1 MATHRTSIL
10 SAARWPRSSKV
21 PRNSPMPT
29 VARSPFTSDL
39 CPPCQPPNG
48 NDRSCVSPLDA
59 RRRPLMMSPPPGS
72 TSQERGLARARS
84 DKSLARF
91 DRVAMVLSGGAALG
105 AYQAG
110 AYAALENCGVRPNWI
125 AGTAIGAINAA
136 IIAGNLPHERTFRL
150 RQFWQELGRRV
161 GSQAGGG
168 LRRTVRHWLAG
179 YMPGH
184 CAAAAGGGR
193 ERAVVRPGDLRELLQ
208 ASVDFDRVNSGAVR
222 LVLGAVNL
230 VTGAETYFDNDRHVL
245 GPDHVLASTALPGM
259 PAIELDGQR
268 YGGSAVSVAALDD
281 ARPADTLCFVIDG
294 YDPAPGG
301 GGGASR
307 SAREIAALRRN
318 HDLRRMIALLGE
330 RVPPASRRDGDIRK
344 CLAEASEATMTILHL
359 VHEGSAE
366 GLAGKIADFAP
377 AAVLRRWQ
385 AGESDVATSL
395 AHPLWLAP
403 PPRRLGVVVHEL
415 RGGVAAPPR

>member
-1 MATHRTSIL
+1 
-10 SAARWPRSSKV
+10 
-21 PRNSPMPT
+21 
-29 VARSPFTSDL
+29 
-39 CPPCQPPNG
+39 
-48 NDRSCVSPLDA
+48 
-59 RRRPLMMSPPPGS
+59 
-72 TSQERGLARARS
+72 LARARS

-91 DRVAMVLSGGAALG
+91 DRIAMVLSGGAALG

-110 AYAALENCGVRPNWI
+110 AYAALETCGVRPNWI

-136 IIAGNLPHERTFRL
+136 IIAGNLPHERIFRL
-150 RQFWQELGRRV
+150 RQFWQELSRR
-161 GSQAGGG
+161 GAARREHRASGK
-168 LRRTVRHWLAG
+168 LRDWLAG
-179 YMPGH
+179 IIPG
-184 CAAAAGGGR
+184 
-193 ERAVVRPGDLRELLQ
+193 RPGSRHGPGRDRPIIRPAGLRELLE
-208 ASVDFDRVNSGAVR
+208 AAVDFDRVNSGSVR
-222 LVLGAVNL
+222 LSLGAVNL

-245 GPDHVLASTALPGM
+245 GPDHVLASTALPGL
-259 PAIELDGQR
+259 PPTVIDNQQ

-294 YDPAPGG
+294 YDPVPGNRG
-301 GGGASR
+301 GLSR

-330 RVPPASRRDGDIRK
+330 RVPPSLRGDTDIKK

-359 VHEGSAE
+359 VHEGNADE
-366 GLAGKIADFAP
+366 LAGKMADFSS
-377 AAVLRRWQ
+377 AALRRRWQ

-403 PPRRLGVVVHEL
+403 PPRRLGVVVHQL